1 MHAYGIKDVEK
12 LLHLPR
18 ATIRALVD
26 AGFVQPARG
35 ARNAWRFSFQ
45 DLIVLR
51 AAQSLVAAQVPHRR
65 ITRSIRELRRHL
77 PESMP
82 LSGLSLA
89 AVGDQVVIREGASR
103 WQADSGQYLLAFEGD
118 PANGSLS
125 VIERA
130 PAPGMPATH
139 DWYQRAVALE
149 RDDREAALDAY
160 ARALVADP
168 SRIDAH
174 INRGR
179 LLHEMGRL
187 AAAERAYRAAL
198 ESCGADAVLHYNL
211 AVLLEDRHRDAD
223 ACAAYEAA
231 LRIDPDLADGHY
243 NLALLYRKLGQPRQ
257 ALRHMSQ
264 YRRLTARKV

>member
-18 ATIRALVD
+18 ATIRALVH
-26 AGFVQPARG
+26 AGFVRPARG

-51 AAQSLVAAQVPHRR
+51 AAQSLVAARIPHRR

-89 AVGDQVVIREGASR
+89 AVGDRVVIREGAKR

-118 PANGSLS
+118 PADGSLS

-130 PAPGMPATH
+130 PVPEAPAPQ
-139 DWYQRAVALE
+139 DWFHRAVGLE
-149 RDDREAALDAY
+149 RDDRDAALDAY
-160 ARALVADP
+160 ACALAADP
-168 SRIDAH
+168 VRLDAH

-187 AAAERAYRAAL
+187 AEAERAYRAAL
-198 ESCGADAVLHYNL
+198 EACGADAVLYFNL
-211 AVLLEDRHRDAD
+211 AVVLEDRHRDAD
-223 ACAAYEAA
+223 ARAAYEAA
-231 LRIDPDLADGHY
+231 LRADPDLADGHY
-243 NLALLYRKLGQPRQ
+243 NLALLYRKLGQPKQ

-264 YRRLTARKV
+264 YRRLTSRKV